1 MKVVK
6 IMNKRFL
13 INLLITLIFGLVIYY
28 FMLPPINI
36 TSPLFWTFI
45 VILLM
50 FYFFLSCFSIFDKN
64 IFLGKNKHLDLK
76 ISKSIYLVLIIGV
89 LIFLVNIICSPM
101 FNAKS
106 YASRIKVVEQEDFAS
121 NVEVV
126 DFNKVP
132 LLDKESS
139 QKLGDRTMGAMTD
152 LVSQFYV
159 SNLYTQINYNDEILR
174 VTPLEYASI
183 IKYLTNR
190 DEGVKGYI
198 TVNSVTGESKLVRL
212 DEGMKYMP
220 SGMFFE
226 NLHRKLRLDYPT
238 KIFGDMNFEID
249 NEGNPYWIV
258 ETCTYTGVGLKKEIT
273 GVIVLD
279 PITGSSTWYKVGEVP
294 TWIDHVYDADLIIE
308 QFDDYGEYKNGYFNS
323 LFGQKGV
330 VNTTEGYNYLAM
342 NDDIYLYT
350 GVTSVSSDES
360 NLGFILTNLRTKET
374 NFYSIPG
381 AEEFSAMA
389 SAEGAVQEKKYQAT
403 FPLLI
408 NLNQRPT
415 YLMSLKDNAGLVKM
429 YALVDVLDYQ
439 KVITSDASLGIEEAA
454 RLYLNENTITNN
466 SNLVEEKITIKE
478 ITTAVID
485 GTTNYYITD
494 INDNKYTTSIKTNKN
509 LLPFL
514 KENDIIDIK
523 YYEDKL
529 IRVITKIN

>member
-342 NDDIYLYT
+342 NDDI
-350 GVTSVSSDES
+350 
-360 NLGFILTNLRTKET
+360 
-374 NFYSIPG
+374 
-381 AEEFSAMA
+381 
-389 SAEGAVQEKKYQAT
+389 
-403 FPLLI
+403 
-408 NLNQRPT
+408 
-415 YLMSLKDNAGLVKM
+415 
-429 YALVDVLDYQ
+429 
-439 KVITSDASLGIEEAA
+439 
-454 RLYLNENTITNN
+454 
-466 SNLVEEKITIKE
+466 
-478 ITTAVID
+478 
-485 GTTNYYITD
+485 
-494 INDNKYTTSIKTNKN
+494 
-509 LLPFL
+509 
-514 KENDIIDIK
+514 
-523 YYEDKL
+523 
-529 IRVITKIN
+529 